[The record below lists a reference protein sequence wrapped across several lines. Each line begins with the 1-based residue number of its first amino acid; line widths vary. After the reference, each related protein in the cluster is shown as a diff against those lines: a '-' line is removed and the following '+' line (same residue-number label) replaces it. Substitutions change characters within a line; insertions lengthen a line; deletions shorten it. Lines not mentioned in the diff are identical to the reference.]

1 MELCWG
7 ALVGDCPCSWR
18 QVFSVHWGGEQETPP
33 VGQTTG
39 IQAYMSPPSVPLS
52 QLLKAAVEVTSTSA
66 KAVQMANQ
74 QQDEQI
80 CWGNNSSVMS
90 LGMWSPLAV
99 SVATELVVGA
109 FLGHLGLH
117 LGTGPFLFSSFS
129 DA

>member
-1 MELCWG
+1 M
-7 ALVGDCPCSWR
+7 
-18 QVFSVHWGGEQETPP
+18 
-33 VGQTTG
+33 GQTTS
-39 IQAYMSPPSVPLS
+39 IQAYMSPPSVPPS

-66 KAVQMANQ
+66 KAMQMANQ

-109 FLGHLGLH
+109 ILGHLGLH

-129 DA
+129 DAIGFPSLKKCF